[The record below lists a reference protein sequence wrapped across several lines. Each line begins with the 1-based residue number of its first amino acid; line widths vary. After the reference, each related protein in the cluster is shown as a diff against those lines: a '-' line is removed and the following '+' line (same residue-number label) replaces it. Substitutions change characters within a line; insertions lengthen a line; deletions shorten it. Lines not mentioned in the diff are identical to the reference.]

1 MKRIIA
7 IVRPE
12 KMEELKDALFAADV
26 SGMTIAQVMGCG
38 NQHGWSEYFRGTEVL
53 LNMLPKVKFELVVAD
68 DDADKLVDLIC
79 ETAATGDV
87 GDGKVFISPVE
98 EVIRIRTRMMSCVWL
113 ILAAS
118 LSFMHP
124 LGEPIIAAAFLAV
137 SHLLLFRCYQ
147 RHRPQ
152 QLVFHAFLMLGIG
165 SFCAPV
171 MLAMA
176 VPFFLYLAIFLRTL
190 TGKAFWAGV
199 LGIIVPYWCYAVWC
213 FVTGDMQSFVAR
225 MTDMAQLEMPSVE
238 LLTSLPFVW
247 QVSAGVIALLSII
260 SILHYL
266 STNYDD
272 KIRVRMILY
281 IYMSQTLLL
290 MAFLALQPAHYQT
303 TMALLVC
310 SASPLIAHYFSLSRT
325 LLTTILFLLTLLL
338 VAGVAT
344 LNLWLTSFT
353 LQGGILNAL

>member
-1 MKRIIA
+1 MWWLPQQA
-7 IVRPE
+7 FDVHCLMGLVLCLLTTYIV
-12 KMEELKDALFAADV
+12 ME
-26 SGMTIAQVMGCG
+26 TNAQ
-38 NQHGWSEYFRGTEVL
+38 QH
-53 LNMLPKVKFELVVAD
+53 
-68 DDADKLVDLIC
+68 I
-79 ETAATGDV
+79 
-87 GDGKVFISPVE
+87 
-98 EVIRIRTRMMSCVWL
+98 IRIRTRMMSCVWL

-137 SHLLLFRCYQ
+137 SYLLLFRCYQ

-176 VPFFLYLAIFLRTL
+176 IPFFLYLAIFLRTL

-225 MTDMAQLEMPSVE
+225 MADMAQLEMPSVE

-353 LQGGILNAL
+353 LQGGILNALLGSCKSALPL